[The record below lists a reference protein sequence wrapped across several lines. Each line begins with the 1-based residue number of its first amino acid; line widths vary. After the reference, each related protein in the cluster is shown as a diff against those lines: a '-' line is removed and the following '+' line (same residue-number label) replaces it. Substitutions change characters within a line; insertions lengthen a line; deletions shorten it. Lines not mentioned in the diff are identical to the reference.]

1 MSNPTITAVIPTHNQ
16 VTRDNLAEVQPKV
29 NDLLQHATFIALDV
43 EFTGFGD
50 NISATKASNLQERYE
65 NLCSLAKSHALIAFG
80 LSIFIKRT
88 PHTTASIHKD
98 KRSENPSNAD
108 NGSGHAVDE
117 DLIAHGD
124 RGRERAFIVHN
135 FNFSMLK
142 NHDFNVTPNSMRFLA
157 ETGVDLNQWVK
168 EGIPYKDGDD
178 SESSGKNDPN
188 AIMRSIMKRIIARR
202 VPIIVHNG
210 FLDLIFLYQSFYL
223 SLPSKLSMFTADLSD
238 MFPAGI
244 YDTKYISDY
253 MTHERVS
260 FLSYLFRKYE
270 RADTRTRLNL
280 ASMATESTQSH
291 AGSHEGADQ
300 DEQDQSRSEDS
311 KRSRKKPQKLL
322 VYSTFEIQERLLL
335 RTPAPQ
341 KASTK
346 RKDGRVEI
354 CEHFALHGHC
364 RNGIRCELL
373 HDLDAILDHEENK
386 HKKPNKKQKTVP
398 DSEELRE
405 ASDHATPLQD
415 PAPLPTTSTTA
426 TTSAA
431 APSVV
436 PTIEN
441 SELAP
446 EKFHSAY
453 FDAYM
458 TGTVFSHQ
466 LNMHTRVAIEEQ
478 AKNRIYLIGKSIP
491 LVAEKSSYAQYS
503 PGHLQKSRGGRTL

>member
-29 NDLLQHATFIALDV
+29 NDLLQQATFIALDV

-168 EGIPYKDGDD
+168 DGIPYMDGDD

-300 DEQDQSRSEDS
+300 DEQDQSRSEDP
-311 KRSRKKPQKLL
+311 KRSRKTPQKLL
-322 VYSTFEIQERLLL
+322 
-335 RTPAPQ
+335 
-341 KASTK
+341 
-346 RKDGRVEI
+346 
-354 CEHFALHGHC
+354 LHGHC
-364 RNGIRCELL
+364 RNGIRCEQS

-405 ASDHATPLQD
+405 VSDHATPLQD
-415 PAPLPTTSTTA
+415 PTPLPTTSTTA

-441 SELAP
+441 NELAP

-491 LVAEKSSYAQYS
+491 LIMRAGILRDEERLAKKKQQESNVLDLAVQQELERRM
-503 PGHLQKSRGGRTL
+503 LQEQTLRKPEDGSQ